1 MWPTHPFSTPWKH
14 HLTVFWCFQGLEKRY
29 IGNEWVNGRQQINN
43 KQIRVGDIKFES
55 LQRHMA
61 LWVNSNHISVRLGNG
76 DLEKIL
82 FCGWWNAYLM
92 NKYFTR
98 FSLLTHLGVNN
109 IPAIGVLNNNR
120 LSKCTI
126 DGDKQLQKRGR
137 WLLWTVHTKSKKHDN
152 FEGDWLEQEQ
162 DNLQRFFWMFWNLL
176 KEIILKNNNQ
186 INSTVTTRTWVLS
199 TEWTRTWANA
209 VLLSK
214 WKNNGGLRLLEWSMS
229 FFRNRMNKDEGNE
242 MQCKCD
248 YFWSIQRKADHP
260 QVV

>member
-1 MWPTHPFSTPWKH
+1 MHYRWGQTASKRRKVATLNSAHEVKKARQ
-14 HLTVFWCFQGLEKRY
+14 FWR
-29 IGNEWVNGRQQINN
+29 
-43 KQIRVGDIKFES
+43 
-55 LQRHMA
+55 
-61 LWVNSNHISVRLGNG
+61 
-76 DLEKIL
+76 
-82 FCGWWNAYLM
+82 
-92 NKYFTR
+92 
-98 FSLLTHLGVNN
+98 
-109 IPAIGVLNNNR
+109 
-120 LSKCTI
+120 
-126 DGDKQLQKRGR
+126 
-137 WLLWTVHTKSKKHDN
+137 
-152 FEGDWLEQEQ
+152 LEQEQ